1 MHSVWRIVWDA
12 FVPFTCKTAEMRSC
26 EPDEIKHETKIC
38 FENQIYGY
46 NSKEGKV
53 DMYKN
58 WYQKLL

>member
-1 MHSVWRIVWDA
+1 
-12 FVPFTCKTAEMRSC
+12 MRSC

-46 NSKEGKV
+46 GSKEGKV